1 MRINSK
7 LLIPWTLFST
17 VLVAGFA
24 LFQWEFN
31 LVQKDVNQHLKLHQD
46 SVRLARDLRFL
57 SQERQTTALSYHGGA
72 LSPVLNELTASENRT
87 NAIMARFTDMLNANA
102 RAHRDNNFEDQGQ
115 FLLKRYALARQN
127 LPVLYREWLD
137 AVNQRSTLEPV
148 KRIQLNQLFLTV
160 RASLDD
166 LAEFHE
172 ITQQLVN
179 ANARTQLREFQIAF
193 YAVMGFLLLLLLGFS
208 FYQGHTISQPLGQ
221 LSKVA
226 QALAKGETAQ
236 FKVKSDID
244 EVSNLGQSL
253 FDMLENLKASHA
265 EVMRQEERFQ
275 KVIHASPIAMLVVDT
290 EGRIVMLNPTT
301 EAMFGYAQNAL
312 SGQLIETLLPERF
325 RVQHVGLRTQFLSQ
339 PTAVFLNAKRG
350 ILGRRADGSEFPVEV
365 GLNPIQT
372 SDGPMVL
379 AIMVDITDRLALE
392 NERMAYQMRLESD
405 VQTRTAELTRKTGE
419 LELAM
424 KDLESFSYSVSHD
437 LRAPLRAIDGF
448 LQILLDEHAEQ
459 LAPDGRRMFS
469 IVQENA
475 RKMGHLIDDILAFSR
490 AGRLEMDWQ
499 DIDMNRMLQDAW
511 SSVSNAQQGHGA
523 QLDAQPLPSIKG
535 DPRAVRQILVNLL
548 DNAVKFSRTRQPG
561 RVCVFAESAGK
572 MVRFTVQDNGVGF
585 NPDFS
590 SKLFVMFQRLHGVN
604 EFEGTGVGL
613 AIVKRFVMKHGGEVQ
628 ASAKLNEGAAF
639 SFTLP
644 SEIPAGIEF
653 HPDQPAVPG
662 FA

>member
-1 MRINSK
+1 M
-7 LLIPWTLFST
+7 

-24 LFQWEFN
+24 LFQWELN

-46 SVRLARDLRFL
+46 SVRLARELRFL
-57 SQERQTTALSYHGGA
+57 SQERQTIALSYHGGS

-87 NAIMARFTDMLNANA
+87 NALIARFADMLNANA

-127 LPVLYREWLD
+127 LPALYREWLD
-137 AVNQRSTLEPV
+137 TVNQRSNLESV

-179 ANARTQLREFQIAF
+179 ANARAQFRDFQIAF
-193 YAVMGFLLLLLLGFS
+193 YVVMGFLLLLLLGFS
-208 FYQGHTISQPLGQ
+208 FYQGYTISQPLGQ

-226 QALAKGETAQ
+226 LTLAKGETAQ

-265 EVMRQEERFQ
+265 EVLRQEERFQ
-275 KVIHASPIAMLVVDT
+275 KVIHASPIAMLVVDA
-290 EGRIVMLNPTT
+290 EGRVVMVNPTT
-301 EAMFGYAQNAL
+301 ETMFGYEKGTL
-312 SGQLIETLLPERF
+312 EGHLIETLLPERY
-325 RVQHVGLRTQFLSQ
+325 RVAHIGLRNQFLNQ
-339 PTAVFLNAKRG
+339 PAARFLNAKRG

-372 SDGPMVL
+372 SEGPMVL
-379 AIMVDITDRLALE
+379 AIVVDITDRLALE
-392 NERMAYQMRLESD
+392 SERMAYQMRLESD
-405 VQTRTAELTRKTGE
+405 VATRTAELTRKTGE

-448 LQILLDEHAEQ
+448 LQILLDEHAGQ
-459 LAPDGRRMFS
+459 LDEDGHRMFS

-499 DIDMNRMLQDAW
+499 DIDMNHLLQDVW
-511 SSVSNAQQGHGA
+511 SSVSNARSGHAA
-523 QLDAQPLPSIKG
+523 QLEAQPLPSIKG
-535 DPRAVRQILVNLL
+535 DPRVVRQILANLL
-548 DNAVKFSRTRQPG
+548 DNAIKFSRTRDPG
-561 RVCVFAESAGK
+561 RVHVFSENMGK

-590 SKLFVMFQRLHGVN
+590 SKLFVMFQRLHGVT

-613 AIVKRFVMKHGGEVQ
+613 AIVKRFVMKHGGEVH
-628 ASAKLNEGAAF
+628 ASAKLNEGASF
-639 SFTLP
+639 TFTLP
-644 SEIPAGIEF
+644 TEIPVGIDV
-653 HPDQPAVPG
+653 HSDQPEVPS
-662 FA
+662 FH